1 MAMLL
6 GVLLPAVPAVE
17 LPGDVVV
24 APGAVLLGLLL
35 LLPLLLALPVALD
48 GDEPIR
54 AFVSTNWPAVP
65 ARLVLA
71 VEPAVP
77 VVPVAP
83 GVLVPPC
90 RQPVTVTARLLL
102 LEV

>member
-6 GVLLPAVPAVE
+6 GALLPAVPAVE

-24 APGAVLLGLLL
+24 APGAVPLGLLL
-35 LLPLLLALPVALD
+35 LLLPALPVALD

-54 AFVSTNWPAVP
+54 AFVSTNWPGVP

-71 VEPAVP
+71 VDPAVP